1 MRRDLPVPPAYVGQ
15 KRPDEAVNIP
25 PPPRQMPLV
34 SVALTIGVLLM
45 AVQLWLLT
53 VALDLFLGG
62 NGGQVWQLAV
72 VSGVIFA
79 GGLLI
84 LWILRRKPRVR

>member
-1 MRRDLPVPPAYVGQ
+1 MNRDLPVSPAYVGQ
-15 KRPDEAVNIP
+15 KRPDKAVNVP
-25 PPPRQMPLV
+25 PPPGQMPLV

-53 VALDLFLGG
+53 VALDLFLAG
-62 NGGQVWQLAV
+62 NGGQVWQLAL
-72 VSGVIFA
+72 VSGAIFA
-79 GGLLI
+79 GGLLM